1 MKKIL
6 LLIIHL
12 LVILFC
18 GCQTNENETR
28 IGVILPLTGVSAELG
43 VPMLEAMQI
52 AEHTIN
58 DSIIKFGGKKIKL
71 LIEDGKSTA
80 NGAIAAFQKLR
91 YNNPSAFIIF
101 GDIPCSNLA
110 ASVSKYDYPV
120 IALAAAAENIPT
132 LSDRYFRAWTA
143 TSSAS
148 NELASFAKNNLAK
161 NKCAIFSVDNN
172 YGNEFAASIKKS
184 FIDAGGEVLISETY
198 DLSAQDIKMQIQK
211 IIAKNPE
218 VIFVVGFGSGY
229 LAAFNQLRSMSYRG
243 PLLTDE
249 TITIPEY
256 YKAVANALDST
267 YFSST
272 TFDPNNSE
280 TESYKNFVWP
290 FKKKI
295 GVNPNAHSVFG
306 YVSVSILADVI
317 RRYGSDPQKIEK
329 GLLELRNFESI
340 IGKLT
345 YLPNRELNIPIVIR
359 QIYPD
364 GTFAV
369 IRND

>member
-1 MKKIL
+1 MKNGFL
-6 LLIIHL
+6 LTIYL
-12 LVILFC
+12 LMILFC
-18 GCQTNENETR
+18 GCKSNEEEVR

-52 AEHTIN
+52 AEHNIN
-58 DSIIKFGGKKIKL
+58 DSIIKSGGKKMKL
-71 LIEDGKSTA
+71 LVEDGKSTA

-91 YNNPSAFIIF
+91 YENPSAFIIF

-132 LSDRYFRAWTA
+132 LSDRYFRAWTT

-148 NELASFAKNNLAK
+148 SELVIFAKKNLGKNN
-161 NKCAIFSVDNN
+161 CAILSVDNN
-172 YGNEFAASIKKS
+172 YGNEFAQSLKQKI
-184 FIDAGGEVLISETY
+184 IDIGGRVLISETY
-198 DLSAQDIKMQIQK
+198 DLSTQNIKMQIQK
-211 IIAKNPE
+211 VIAKKPE
-218 VIFVVGFGSGY
+218 VIFVIGFGNGY
-229 LAAFNQLRSMSYRG
+229 LAAFNQLRSMSYNG

-272 TFDPNNSE
+272 MFDPIDTKAN
-280 TESYKNFVWP
+280 SYKKFVLP
-290 FKKKI
+290 FKEKL

-306 YVSVSILADVI
+306 YASVSILADAI
-317 RRYGSDPQKIEK
+317 RRYGTEPKEVEK
-329 GLLELRNFESI
+329 GLVELRNFESI

-359 QIYPD
+359 QIHPD
-364 GTFAV
+364 GTFTLM
-369 IRND
+369 RND